1 MISTVNWSV
10 MSLGSQSHNNGV
22 NICIYVSKQQLTNM
36 TAAWACPYLSLETCQ
51 ASDPQDLAAS
61 PWNSVH
67 FLSFFLLVFLHL
79 LLLLAAPRAD
89 PLRQDRCWNSGDN
102 LVRGKN

>member
-1 MISTVNWSV
+1 MY
-10 MSLGSQSHNNGV
+10 
-22 NICIYVSKQQLTNM
+22 IYVSKQQLTNM

-67 FLSFFLLVFLHL
+67 FLSFFLLVFLHF

-102 LVRGKN
+102 LVGGKIKVGVIQIFSYFLT